1 MLLNAGNIRI
11 HEVYRE
17 LGNIVD
23 NGGLAARLPQ
33 SLLDRLKGMRGKLLD
48 ELNNPPEADSDG
60 NSLSAELSQDA
71 SPRDQCHS
79 ISHAIASSEWCSL
92 LTSTQCLHSA

>member
-1 MLLNAGNIRI
+1 MFVNSGNIRI

-23 NGGLAARLPQ
+23 DGGLAARLPQ
-33 SLLDRLKGMRGKLLD
+33 SLLDRLKAMRGLLLD

-60 NSLSAELSQDA
+60 ALLSAELSQDA
-71 SPRDQCHS
+71 SPQTRAARFPTQSPQVSGVHS
-79 ISHAIASSEWCSL
+79 
-92 LTSTQCLHSA
+92 

>member
-1 MLLNAGNIRI
+1 MLVNTGNIRV

-33 SLLDRLKGMRGKLLD
+33 SLLDRLKAMRGMLLD
-48 ELNNPPEADSDG
+48 ELNKPPGPDSDG
-60 NSLSAELSQDA
+60 DLLSAELSQDA
-71 SPRDQCHS
+71 SPETSAARLPTQSPQVSDVHS
-79 ISHAIASSEWCSL
+79 
-92 LTSTQCLHSA
+92 

>member
-1 MLLNAGNIRI
+1 MFLNAGNIRI

-33 SLLDRLKGMRGKLLD
+33 SLLDRLKAMRGILLE
-48 ELNNPPEADSDG
+48 ELHNAPEADSDG
-60 NSLSAELSQDA
+60 DLLSAELSQDA
-71 SPRDQCHS
+71 SSQTSAAGLPTQSPTVSGVHS
-79 ISHAIASSEWCSL
+79 
-92 LTSTQCLHSA
+92 

>member
-17 LGNIVD
+17 LSNIVD

-33 SLLDRLKGMRGKLLD
+33 SLLDRLKAMRGILLE
-48 ELNNPPEADSDG
+48 ELNNPPEPDSDG
-60 NSLSAELSQDA
+60 DLLSVELSQDA
-71 SPRDQCHS
+71 SPQTSAARFPTQSPQVGGVHS
-79 ISHAIASSEWCSL
+79 
-92 LTSTQCLHSA
+92 